1 MHYPGGAPRARRAVL
16 PARTVTPMSDQRGK
30 ADDLE
35 QRYVA
40 GEAETEQLV
49 EGLDPD
55 DTERGKVDA
64 VEAVGQDGGADGVE
78 KMTRKDP

>member
-1 MHYPGGAPRARRAVL
+1 MHYPERAPCARRSGL
-16 PARTVTPMSDQRGK
+16 PARTVAPMSDQRGK

-40 GEAETEQLV
+40 EHAETEELL

-55 DTERGKVDA
+55 DTERDKVDA
-64 VEAVGQDGGADGVE
+64 VEAVGTDGDADGVE
-78 KMTRKDP
+78 KMARKDT